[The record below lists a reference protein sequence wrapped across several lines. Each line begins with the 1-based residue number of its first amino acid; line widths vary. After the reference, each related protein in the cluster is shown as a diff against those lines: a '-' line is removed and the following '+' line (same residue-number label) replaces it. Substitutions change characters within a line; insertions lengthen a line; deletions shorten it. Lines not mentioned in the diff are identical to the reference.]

1 MADKA
6 NSRATSDRDK
16 WNAAIV
22 SELNKQ
28 MELV

>member
-6 NSRATSDRDK
+6 KSRATSDRGN

-28 MELV
+28 MKLK